1 MSSASSSPSSSS
13 PIWLDCDPGHDD
25 FFALLLAAASPPSR
39 LTGVSTVHG
48 NQSVAKT
55 THNAL
60 VALHVARLVPGTVP
74 VLAGSA
80 SALLGAAGA
89 ACPEVH
95 GESGLD
101 CGVPLPQPT
110 QRAESTD
117 NFLLHWR
124 NALLASKDK
133 VALVATGALTNVAL
147 LLLAFPEV
155 KANLASITVLGGAWG
170 VGNMSPDAEWNIM
183 VDPHAALVVFNVSG
197 VDVRLITIDVTHTNL
212 VTPARLRQVADAVGA
227 DPRNASL
234 NEILQAL
241 LLFFASTYAREF
253 AMPDP
258 PLHDPLAVAAVL
270 APHVFKF
277 TKRRVDV
284 ETNASSHCVG
294 RTSIDMFSRSKL
306 PANVFVCDSANIDE
320 FWNLMCAAIHEISQ
334 RQ

>member
-183 VDPHAALVVFNVSG
+183 VDPHAALVVFNVSAMSTF
-197 VDVRLITIDVTHTNL
+197 VSSPSTSLTPTSSRPRASVRSPTLLAPTRATRRSTNSPSASPLLRIHLCARVCHARSATARSARRCRCARPTRLQVHQAKSRRRNQCLVALCRSHIDRYVLTLQVASQRLRVRLGQH
-212 VTPARLRQVADAVGA
+212 
-227 DPRNASL
+227 
-234 NEILQAL
+234 
-241 LLFFASTYAREF
+241 
-253 AMPDP
+253 
-258 PLHDPLAVAAVL
+258 
-270 APHVFKF
+270 
-277 TKRRVDV
+277 RRVL
-284 ETNASSHCVG
+284 ESHV
-294 RTSIDMFSRSKL
+294 RRHS
-306 PANVFVCDSANIDE
+306 
-320 FWNLMCAAIHEISQ
+320 
-334 RQ
+334 